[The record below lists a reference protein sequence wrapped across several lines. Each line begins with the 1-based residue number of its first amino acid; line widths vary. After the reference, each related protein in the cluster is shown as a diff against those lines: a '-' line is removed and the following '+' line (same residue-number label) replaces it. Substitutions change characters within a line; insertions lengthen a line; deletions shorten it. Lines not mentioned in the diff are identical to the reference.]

1 MMDQYRRAGTEEQER
16 RSAVTEV
23 IATVGDASYDF
34 GGSPSGGYMT
44 TRTHCRFLDV
54 QVFLNLLLIVFLIA
68 GTNGAVAETSTHA
81 GHVNG
86 TAKPV
91 DVVRD
96 PTDVPPAVGD
106 RKPTVVHVTLA
117 AEEVVGTLDPSAG
130 TTYRYWTFNGK
141 VPGPM
146 IRVRQGD
153 TVEVTLRN
161 DASSHMAHSVDFHAA
176 LGPGGGA
183 AFTQTIPGQSKT
195 FTFQATTAGLF
206 VYHCGTP
213 MIAEHIANGMYGLIL
228 VEPEGGLPPAD
239 REYYV
244 MQGEIYTTAAKG
256 KTGMQQFS
264 DAKLMD
270 ESPEYFVFNGAVD
283 ALTKTHPMQA
293 KVGETVRVFFGDAG
307 PNDTSS
313 LHVVGEIFTRDYL
326 LGSLTSPPLTSI
338 QTASV
343 PPGAA
348 AILEFKA
355 SIPGQFPMM
364 DHAMARMA
372 KGLMATFQISGAENA
387 TLMHPGPE
395 VDSIALG
402 SPRVSGMTQAD
413 AMSSLREAESTPTGA
428 GTAMAET
435 VAVDSGSEM
444 PMPDMMEHAAKPGHA
459 HGANHAHGLAAAEAE
474 PSLTELNGC
483 LTLANDGKAML
494 QLLQSSRIYRV
505 EARPLL
511 FSQNANRLVHVTGYF
526 GSVVEVEDPH
536 VRSFVVRTVD
546 ELAPNCSVK
555 LSAAAIRKILA
566 KLTEPVAQGTVG
578 MTDMG
583 FVPAA
588 ITVNAG
594 DKVVWKNSSPVIHNV
609 VDDASKA
616 LSVVDVQLPSGVRPF
631 DSGLL
636 QPGQSFSRV
645 FREPG
650 VYRYVCTL
658 HEGSGMKG
666 VVVVRPSPLLAAR
679 R

>member
-1 MMDQYRRAGTEEQER
+1 MKTSLHYRI
-16 RSAVTEV
+16 SVVKAVV
-23 IATVGDASYDF
+23 S
-34 GGSPSGGYMT
+34 
-44 TRTHCRFLDV
+44 
-54 QVFLNLLLIVFLIA
+54 LLLVIPAIA
-68 GTNGAVAETSTHA
+68 AAEKITHSE
-81 GHVNG
+81 HQ
-86 TAKPV
+86 AKAQTKIA
-91 DVVRD
+91 DIVRD
-96 PTDVPPAVGD
+96 PADVPPAVGE
-106 RKPTVVHVTLA
+106 RKPAVVHVTLT

-153 TVEVTLRN
+153 NVEVTLRN
-161 DASSHMAHSVDFHAA
+161 DANSHMAHSVDFHAA

-183 AFTQTIPGQSKT
+183 AFTQAVPGQSKT
-195 FTFQATTAGLF
+195 FTFQATTPGLF

-228 VEPEGGLPPAD
+228 VEPEGGLATVD

-264 DAKLMD
+264 DARLME

-283 ALTKTHPMQA
+283 ALTKTHAMAA

-326 LGSLTSPPLTSI
+326 LGSLTSPPLTSV

-355 SIPGQFPMM
+355 TSPGNFAMM

-372 KGLMATFQISGAENA
+372 KGLMATFKITGSESA
-387 TLMHPGPE
+387 TLMHAGPAT
-395 VDSIALG
+395 DAISQI
-402 SPRVSGMTQAD
+402 SPRLSGMTAAD
-413 AMSSLREAESTPTGA
+413 NAASLREPSVLAAA
-428 GTAMAET
+428 GNTAAMGMA
-435 VAVDSGSEM
+435 DGSGSEM
-444 PMPDMMEHAAKPGHA
+444 SMPDMMMAHADNSKLVSDAARGHGVKVAK
-459 HGANHAHGLAAAEAE
+459 AEAS
-474 PSLTELNGC
+474 PVDLNGC
-483 LTLANDGKAML
+483 LRLADDGKAML
-494 QLLQSSRIYRV
+494 QLLQSTEIYRV

-526 GSVVEVEDPH
+526 GSVVAVEDPH
-536 VRSFVVRTVD
+536 VRSFVVNTVD

-555 LSAAAIRKILA
+555 LSAAAIRKTLA
-566 KLTEPVAQGTVG
+566 KLTEPAAQGTVG

-616 LSVVDVQLPSGVRPF
+616 LSVVDVKLPSGAHPF
-631 DSGLL
+631 DSGML
-636 QPGQSFSRV
+636 QPGRSYSRV
-645 FREPG
+645 FTEPG

-666 VVVVRPSPLLAAR
+666 VVIVKPAPMLAER

>member
-1 MMDQYRRAGTEEQER
+1 
-16 RSAVTEV
+16 
-23 IATVGDASYDF
+23 
-34 GGSPSGGYMT
+34 
-44 TRTHCRFLDV
+44 
-54 QVFLNLLLIVFLIA
+54 
-68 GTNGAVAETSTHA
+68 
-81 GHVNG
+81 
-86 TAKPV
+86 V
-91 DVVRD
+91 DIVRD
-96 PTDVPPAVGD
+96 PADVPPTVGN
-106 RKPTVVHVTLA
+106 RKPSVVQVTLT
-117 AEEVVGTLDPSAG
+117 AEEVVGTLDPAAG

-153 TVEVTLRN
+153 SVEVTLRN
-161 DASSHMAHSVDFHAA
+161 DAGSHMAHSVDFHAA

-183 AFTQTIPGQSKT
+183 AFTQAIPGQSKT
-195 FTFQATTAGLF
+195 FTFQATTPGLF

-228 VEPEGGLPPAD
+228 VEPEGGLAAVD
-239 REYYV
+239 HEYYV
-244 MQGEIYTTAAKG
+244 MQGEIYTSAAKG
-256 KTGMQQFS
+256 KSGLQQFS
-264 DAKLMD
+264 DAKLME

-293 KVGETVRVFFGDAG
+293 RVGETVRVFFGDAG

-326 LGSLTSPPLTSI
+326 FGSLTSPPLTSI

-372 KGLMATFQISGAENA
+372 KGLMATFEISGAENA
-387 TLMHPGPE
+387 TLMHPGPAP
-395 VDSIALG
+395 DSAASGL
-402 SPRVSGMTQAD
+402 PRLSGMTQAD
-413 AMSSLREAESTPTGA
+413 TAASLTEPQTNSRAARDSNPI
-428 GTAMAET
+428 
-435 VAVDSGSEM
+435 VATTDERATEMDMHSEM
-444 PMPDMMEHAAKPGHA
+444 AHVGKPAQSTRASHAPELAPMQ
-459 HGANHAHGLAAAEAE
+459 AEAR
-474 PSLTELNGC
+474 SKELNGC
-483 LTLANDGKAML
+483 LILSNDGKAML
-494 QLLQSSRIYRV
+494 RLLQPSKIYRV

-511 FSQNANRLVHVTGYF
+511 FSQNANRLVHVTGHF

-536 VRSFVVRTVD
+536 VPSFVVDTLD

-555 LSAAAIRKILA
+555 LSAATIRKTLA
-566 KLTEPVAQGTVG
+566 KLTAPVAQGTVG

-583 FVPAA
+583 FVPPA
-588 ITVNAG
+588 ITVNVG

-616 LSVVDVQLPSGVRPF
+616 LSTIDVKLPSGAHPF

-645 FREPG
+645 FTEPG
-650 VYRYVCTL
+650 IYRYVCTL

>member
-1 MMDQYRRAGTEEQER
+1 MKISLHYQISFVKAIVSMLFFLFSMM
-16 RSAVTEV
+16 
-23 IATVGDASYDF
+23 
-34 GGSPSGGYMT
+34 GSPAAQEITQGGHQT
-44 TRTHCRFLDV
+44 KANTKV
-54 QVFLNLLLIVFLIA
+54 
-68 GTNGAVAETSTHA
+68 
-81 GHVNG
+81 
-86 TAKPV
+86 V
-91 DVVRD
+91 DIVRD
-96 PTDVPPAVGD
+96 PADVPPTIGN
-106 RKPTVVHVTLA
+106 RKPSVVQVSLT
-117 AEEVVGTLDPSAG
+117 AEEVVGTLDPAAG

-146 IRVRQGD
+146 IRGRQGD
-153 TVEVTLRN
+153 NVEVTLRN

-183 AFTQTIPGQSKT
+183 AFTQAIPGQSKT
-195 FTFQATTAGLF
+195 FTFQATTPGLF

-228 VEPEGGLPPAD
+228 VEPEGGLAAAD
-239 REYYV
+239 HEYYV
-244 MQGEIYTTAAKG
+244 MQGEIYTSAAKG
-256 KTGMQQFS
+256 KSGLQQFS
-264 DAKLMD
+264 DAKLME

-293 KVGETVRVFFGDAG
+293 RVGETVRIFFGDAG

-326 LGSLTSPPLTSI
+326 LGSLTSPPLTSV

-372 KGLMATFQISGAENA
+372 KGLMATFEVSGAENA
-387 TLMHPGPE
+387 TLMHPGSVP
-395 VDSIALG
+395 DSVASGL
-402 SPRVSGMTQAD
+402 PRLSGMTQAD
-413 AMSSLREAESTPTGA
+413 TAASLTEPQTNSRAATDSNPI
-428 GTAMAET
+428 
-435 VAVDSGSEM
+435 VATTDERATDMDMHSEM
-444 PMPDMMEHAAKPGHA
+444 AHVGKPAQSTRASHAPQPAPMQ
-459 HGANHAHGLAAAEAE
+459 AEAR
-474 PSLTELNGC
+474 SKELNGC
-483 LTLANDGKAML
+483 LTLSNDGKAML
-494 QLLQSSRIYRV
+494 RLLQPSKIYRV

-536 VRSFVVRTVD
+536 VPSFVVDTLD

-555 LSAAAIRKILA
+555 LSAATIRKTLA
-566 KLTEPVAQGTVG
+566 KLTAPVAQGTVG

-583 FVPAA
+583 FVPPA
-588 ITVNAG
+588 ITVNVG
-594 DKVVWKNSSPVIHNV
+594 DKVVWKNSSQVIHNV
-609 VDDASKA
+609 VDDSSKA
-616 LSVVDVQLPSGVRPF
+616 LSTIDVKLPSGAHPF

-645 FREPG
+645 FTKPG
-650 VYRYVCTL
+650 IYRYVCTL

-666 VVVVRPSPLLAAR
+666 VVIVRPSPLLAAR

>member
-1 MMDQYRRAGTEEQER
+1 MKISLHYQISFLKASFGMLLFLFPMTVALTAQE
-16 RSAVTEV
+16 
-23 IATVGDASYDF
+23 I
-34 GGSPSGGYMT
+34 
-44 TRTHCRFLDV
+44 THSEH
-54 QVFLNLLLIVFLIA
+54 QAKTQTKIVDI
-68 GTNGAVAETSTHA
+68 
-81 GHVNG
+81 
-86 TAKPV
+86 
-91 DVVRD
+91 VRD
-96 PTDVPPAVGD
+96 PADVPPVVGERRPAVV
-106 RKPTVVHVTLA
+106 RVTLI

-146 IRVRQGD
+146 IRARQGD

-161 DASSHMAHSVDFHAA
+161 DASSHMAHSLDCHAA

-183 AFTQTIPGQSKT
+183 AFTQSVPGQSKT
-195 FTFQATTAGLF
+195 FTFQATAPGLF

-228 VEPEGGLPPAD
+228 VEAEGGLATVD

-256 KTGMQQFS
+256 KAGMQLFS
-264 DAKLMD
+264 DAKLME

-283 ALTKTHPMQA
+283 ALTKTHAMAA

-307 PNDTSS
+307 PNDASS
-313 LHVVGEIFTRDYL
+313 LHIVGEIFTRDYL

-364 DHAMARMA
+364 DHAMARM
-372 KGLMATFQISGAENA
+372 KGLMATFEISGAENA
-387 TLMHPGPE
+387 TLMHPGPAL
-395 VDSIALG
+395 DSTASG
-402 SPRVSGMTQAD
+402 MPRLSGMTQAD
-413 AMSSLREAESTPTGA
+413 TAASLTEPQTNSIAATNSNPIVATTNEGATG
-428 GTAMAET
+428 MNMH
-435 VAVDSGSEM
+435 SEM
-444 PMPDMMEHAAKPGHA
+444 AHVSKPA
-459 HGANHAHGLAAAEAE
+459 QLTRASQTPELAAMQAAV
-474 PSLTELNGC
+474 SSKELNGC
-483 LTLANDGKAML
+483 LTLSNDGKAML
-494 QLLQSSRIYRV
+494 QLLGSSKIYRV

-526 GSVVEVEDPH
+526 GSVVEIEDP
-536 VRSFVVRTVD
+536 RIPSFVVDTLD
-546 ELAPNCSVK
+546 PLAPNCSVK
-555 LSAAAIRKILA
+555 LSAAAIRKTLA
-566 KLTEPVAQGTVG
+566 KLTAPVAQGKVG

-583 FVPAA
+583 FVPPA
-588 ITVNAG
+588 ITVNVG
-594 DKVVWKNSSPVIHNV
+594 TKVVWKNSSQVIHNV

-616 LSVVDVQLPSGVRPF
+616 LSVIDVKLPSGARPF

-636 QPGQSFSRV
+636 QPGQSYARV
-645 FREPG
+645 FTEPG
-650 VYRYVCTL
+650 IYRYVCTL

-666 VVVVRPSPLLAAR
+666 VVVVRPSQLLAAR

>member
-1 MMDQYRRAGTEEQER
+1 MWSVIRPMFLQ
-16 RSAVTEV
+16 RSENRK
-23 IATVGDASYDF
+23 
-34 GGSPSGGYMT
+34 PSV
-44 TRTHCRFLDV
+44 V
-54 QVFLNLLLIVFLIA
+54 QV
-68 GTNGAVAETSTHA
+68 
-81 GHVNG
+81 
-86 TAKPV
+86 
-91 DVVRD
+91 
-96 PTDVPPAVGD
+96 
-106 RKPTVVHVTLA
+106 TLT

-183 AFTQTIPGQSKT
+183 AFTQAIPGQSKT
-195 FTFQATTAGLF
+195 FTFQATTPGLF

-228 VEPEGGLPPAD
+228 VEPEGGLAAVD
-239 REYYV
+239 HEYYV
-244 MQGEIYTTAAKG
+244 MQGEIYTSAAKG
-256 KTGMQQFS
+256 KSGLQQFS
-264 DAKLMD
+264 DAKLME

-326 LGSLTSPPLTSI
+326 FGSLTSPPLTSI

-372 KGLMATFQISGAENA
+372 KGLMATFEISGAENA
-387 TLMHPGPE
+387 TLMHPGPAP
-395 VDSIALG
+395 DSAASGL
-402 SPRVSGMTQAD
+402 PRLSGMTQAD
-413 AMSSLREAESTPTGA
+413 TAASLTEPQTNSRAATDSNPIVATTDERATDMDMHSQMAHVRKPAQSTRASHAPELA
-428 GTAMAET
+428 
-435 VAVDSGSEM
+435 
-444 PMPDMMEHAAKPGHA
+444 PMQ
-459 HGANHAHGLAAAEAE
+459 AEA
-474 PSLTELNGC
+474 SSKELNGC
-483 LTLANDGKAML
+483 LILSNDGKAML
-494 QLLQSSRIYRV
+494 RLLQSSKIYRV

-511 FSQNANRLVHVTGYF
+511 FSQNANRLVHVTGHF

-536 VRSFVVRTVD
+536 VPSFVVDTLD

-555 LSAAAIRKILA
+555 LSAAAIRKTLA
-566 KLTEPVAQGTVG
+566 KLTAPVAQGTVG

-616 LSVVDVQLPSGVRPF
+616 LSVVDVKLPSGARPF

-645 FREPG
+645 FAEPG
-650 VYRYVCTL
+650 IYRYVCTL

-666 VVVVRPSPLLAAR
+666 VVIVRPSPLLAANR
-679 R
+679 

>member
-1 MMDQYRRAGTEEQER
+1 MKISLHYQISFVKGIV
-16 RSAVTEV
+16 S
-23 IATVGDASYDF
+23 
-34 GGSPSGGYMT
+34 
-44 TRTHCRFLDV
+44 
-54 QVFLNLLLIVFLIA
+54 LLLFLFPM
-68 GTNGAVAETSTHA
+68 TVALAAQEITHG
-81 GHVNG
+81 GHQTKANTKV
-86 TAKPV
+86 V
-91 DVVRD
+91 DIVRD
-96 PTDVPPAVGD
+96 PADVPPTVGN
-106 RKPTVVHVTLA
+106 REPSVVQVTLT
-117 AEEVVGTLDPSAG
+117 AEEVVGTLDPAAG

-153 TVEVTLRN
+153 SVEVTLRN

-183 AFTQTIPGQSKT
+183 AYTQAIPGQSKT
-195 FTFQATTAGLF
+195 FTFQATTPGLF

-228 VEPEGGLPPAD
+228 VEPEGGLAAVD
-239 REYYV
+239 HEYYV
-244 MQGEIYTTAAKG
+244 MQGEIYTSAAKG
-256 KTGMQQFS
+256 KSGLQQFI
-264 DAKLMD
+264 DAKLME

-283 ALTKTHPMQA
+283 ALTKTHSMQA
-293 KVGETVRVFFGDAG
+293 KVGDTVRVFFGDAG

-372 KGLMATFQISGAENA
+372 KGLMATFEISGAENA
-387 TLMHPGPE
+387 TLMHPGPAP
-395 VDSIALG
+395 DSAASGLA
-402 SPRVSGMTQAD
+402 RLSGMTQAD
-413 AMSSLREAESTPTGA
+413 
-428 GTAMAET
+428 TAA
-435 VAVDSGSEM
+435 
-444 PMPDMMEHAAKPGHA
+444 
-459 HGANHAHGLAAAEAE
+459 
-474 PSLTELNGC
+474 SLTEPQTNSTTATISKPILATTDEQASDMDMHSAMAHVGKPAQLTRASHTPQLAPLKAEASPKGLNGC
-483 LTLANDGKAML
+483 LILSNDGKAML
-494 QLLQSSRIYRV
+494 QLLQSSKVYRM

-511 FSQNANRLVHVTGYF
+511 FSQNADRLVHVTGHF

-536 VRSFVVRTVD
+536 VPSFVVDTLD

-555 LSAAAIRKILA
+555 LSAAAIRKTLA
-566 KLTEPVAQGTVG
+566 KLTAPVAQGTVG

-583 FVPAA
+583 FVPPA
-588 ITVNAG
+588 ITVNVG
-594 DKVVWKNSSPVIHNV
+594 DKVVWKNSSQVIHNV
-609 VDDASKA
+609 VDDTSKV
-616 LSVVDVQLPSGVRPF
+616 LSTIDVKLPSGAHPF

-645 FREPG
+645 FTEPG
-650 VYRYVCTL
+650 IYRYVCTL

-666 VVVVRPSPLLAAR
+666 VVIVRASPLLAAR

>member
-1 MMDQYRRAGTEEQER
+1 MKISLHYQISFVKAIVSMLFFLSSMTGAPVAQEI
-16 RSAVTEV
+16 TH
-23 IATVGDASYDF
+23 
-34 GGSPSGGYMT
+34 GGHQT
-44 TRTHCRFLDV
+44 KANTKV
-54 QVFLNLLLIVFLIA
+54 
-68 GTNGAVAETSTHA
+68 
-81 GHVNG
+81 
-86 TAKPV
+86 V
-91 DVVRD
+91 DIVRD
-96 PTDVPPAVGD
+96 PADVPPTVGN
-106 RKPTVVHVTLA
+106 RKPSVVQVTLT
-117 AEEVVGTLDPSAG
+117 AEEVVGTLDPAAG

-153 TVEVTLRN
+153 SVEVTLRN
-161 DASSHMAHSVDFHAA
+161 DAGSHMAHSVDFHAA

-183 AFTQTIPGQSKT
+183 AFTQAIPGQSKT
-195 FTFQATTAGLF
+195 FTFQATTPGLF

-228 VEPEGGLPPAD
+228 VEPEGGLAAVD
-239 REYYV
+239 HEYYV
-244 MQGEIYTTAAKG
+244 MQGEIYTSAAKG
-256 KTGMQQFS
+256 KSGLQQFS
-264 DAKLMD
+264 DAKLME

-293 KVGETVRVFFGDAG
+293 RVGETVRVFFGDAG

-326 LGSLTSPPLTSI
+326 FGSLTSPPLTSI

-372 KGLMATFQISGAENA
+372 KGLMATFEISGAENA
-387 TLMHPGPE
+387 TLMHPGPAP
-395 VDSIALG
+395 DSAASGL
-402 SPRVSGMTQAD
+402 PRLSGMTQAD
-413 AMSSLREAESTPTGA
+413 TAASLTEPQTNSRAARDSNPI
-428 GTAMAET
+428 
-435 VAVDSGSEM
+435 VATTDERATEMDMHSEM
-444 PMPDMMEHAAKPGHA
+444 AHVGKPAQSTRASHAPELAPMQ
-459 HGANHAHGLAAAEAE
+459 AEAR
-474 PSLTELNGC
+474 SKELNGC
-483 LTLANDGKAML
+483 LILSNDGKAML
-494 QLLQSSRIYRV
+494 RLLQPSKIYRV

-511 FSQNANRLVHVTGYF
+511 FSQNANRLVHVTGHF

-536 VRSFVVRTVD
+536 VPSFVVDTLD

-555 LSAAAIRKILA
+555 LSAATIRKTLA
-566 KLTEPVAQGTVG
+566 KLTAPVAQGTVG

-583 FVPAA
+583 FVPPA
-588 ITVNAG
+588 ITVNVG

-616 LSVVDVQLPSGVRPF
+616 LSTIDVKLPSGAHPF

-645 FREPG
+645 FTEPG
-650 VYRYVCTL
+650 IYRYVCTL

>member
-1 MMDQYRRAGTEEQER
+1 MKIRIHYQISFVKVIVNILLFLFPVTAALTAQE
-16 RSAVTEV
+16 
-23 IATVGDASYDF
+23 I
-34 GGSPSGGYMT
+34 
-44 TRTHCRFLDV
+44 THREH
-54 QVFLNLLLIVFLIA
+54 QAKAQIKIVDI
-68 GTNGAVAETSTHA
+68 
-81 GHVNG
+81 
-86 TAKPV
+86 
-91 DVVRD
+91 VRD
-96 PTDVPPAVGD
+96 PADVPPAVGE
-106 RKPTVVHVTLA
+106 RKPAVVHVALT

-183 AFTQTIPGQSKT
+183 VFSQTIPGQSKI
-195 FTFQATTAGLF
+195 FTFQATTPGLF

-228 VEPEGGLPPAD
+228 VEPEAGLPPAD

-244 MQGEIYTTAAKG
+244 MQGEIYTAAAKG

-264 DAKLMD
+264 DAKLM
-270 ESPEYFVFNGAVD
+270 EEIPEYFVFNGAVD
-283 ALTKTHPMQA
+283 ALTKTHAMAA

-326 LGSLTSPPLTSI
+326 LGSLTSPPLTNV

-355 SIPGQFPMM
+355 SVPGQFAMM

-372 KGLMATFQISGAENA
+372 KGLMATFEISGAENA
-387 TLMHPGPE
+387 ALMNAGPAP
-395 VDSIALG
+395 DSSASG
-402 SPRVSGMTQAD
+402 STRLSGMTEAD
-413 AMSSLREAESTPTGA
+413 ATASLVEPQTDYAPATDSNPTADERISDMAMRRTIAHVGNAAHSPHASHGVEISQTKSEA
-428 GTAMAET
+428 
-435 VAVDSGSEM
+435 
-444 PMPDMMEHAAKPGHA
+444 KFR
-459 HGANHAHGLAAAEAE
+459 
-474 PSLTELNGC
+474 ELNGC
-483 LTLANDGKAML
+483 LTLSSDGKAML
-494 QLLQSSRIYRV
+494 RLLQSSNVYRM

-526 GSVVEVEDPH
+526 GSVVEVEDPN
-536 VRSFVVRTVD
+536 VPSFVVDTLND
-546 ELAPNCSVK
+546 LAPKCSVK
-555 LSAAAIRKILA
+555 LSAAAIRKTLA

-609 VDDASKA
+609 VDDTSKA
-616 LSVVDVQLPSGVRPF
+616 LSRIDVKLPSGARPF
-631 DSGLL
+631 DSGML
-636 QPGQSFSRV
+636 QPGQSYSRV
-645 FREPG
+645 FTEPG

-666 VVVVRPSPLLAAR
+666 VVIVKPAPMLAER

>member
-1 MMDQYRRAGTEEQER
+1 MKIRLHLQISFVKATISTLLFLFSITGALAAQEI
-16 RSAVTEV
+16 TH
-23 IATVGDASYDF
+23 
-34 GGSPSGGYMT
+34 GGHQT
-44 TRTHCRFLDV
+44 KANTKV
-54 QVFLNLLLIVFLIA
+54 
-68 GTNGAVAETSTHA
+68 
-81 GHVNG
+81 
-86 TAKPV
+86 V
-91 DVVRD
+91 DIVRD
-96 PTDVPPAVGD
+96 PSDIPPTVGN
-106 RKPTVVHVTLA
+106 RKPSVVQVTLT
-117 AEEVVGTLDPSAG
+117 AEEVVGTLDPSVG

-161 DASSHMAHSVDFHAA
+161 DASSHMAHSVDLHAA

-183 AFTQTIPGQSKT
+183 AFTQAIPGQSKT
-195 FTFQATTAGLF
+195 FTFQATTPGLF

-228 VEPEGGLPPAD
+228 VEPEGGLAAVD
-239 REYYV
+239 HEYYV
-244 MQGEIYTTAAKG
+244 MQGEIYTTVAKG
-256 KTGMQQFS
+256 KAGMQQFS
-264 DAKLMD
+264 DAKLME

-355 SIPGQFPMM
+355 SVPGQFAMM

-387 TLMHPGPE
+387 ALMHPGPAS
-395 VDSIALG
+395 DSIALG
-402 SPRVSGMTQAD
+402 SPRISGMTQAD
-413 AMSSLREAESTPTGA
+413 TVSSLRTVEGAPTAATAST
-428 GTAMAET
+428 AET
-435 VAVDSGSEM
+435 VPPDSGSEM
-444 PMPDMMEHAAKPGHA
+444 SMPAMMAHTAKPGQAHAAGHA
-459 HGANHAHGLAAAEAE
+459 HGPVATEAE

-494 QLLQSSRIYRV
+494 QLLQSSKVYRM

-536 VRSFVVRTVD
+536 VRSFVVDTLD
-546 ELAPNCSVK
+546 ALAPNCSLK
-555 LSAAAIRKILA
+555 LSAATIRKTLA
-566 KLTEPVAQGTVG
+566 KLTAPVAQGTVG

-616 LSVVDVQLPSGVRPF
+616 LSVVDVKLPSGARPF

-645 FREPG
+645 FTEPG
-650 VYRYVCTL
+650 IYRYVCTL

-666 VVVVRPSPLLAAR
+666 VVIVRPSPLLAAHR
-679 R
+679 